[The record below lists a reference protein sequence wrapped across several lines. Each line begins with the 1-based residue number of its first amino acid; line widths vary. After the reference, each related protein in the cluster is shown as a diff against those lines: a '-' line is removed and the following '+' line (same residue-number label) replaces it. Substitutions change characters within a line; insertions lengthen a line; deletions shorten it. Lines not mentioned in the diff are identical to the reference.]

1 MFTPHLVLFNF
12 QSLIL
17 ISFQYYLPCSGT
29 KEQFFLTQIVMLYKA
44 INANLMILL
53 VKIHIPQTQ
62 SRNEE
67 KFSDYTVFVLLRCTC
82 KMETNNITKMV

>member
-53 VKIHIPQTQ
+53 VKIHVPQTQ

-67 KFSDYTVFVLLRCTC
+67 KFSDYTVFVLLICTC
-82 KMETNNITKMV
+82 KMDTNNITKMV